1 MLGRKLVSFAARVI
15 QKRPRAER
23 ARRSPGCVA
32 TGAAKMSASKLGR
45 THSVSTKLAMSLSR
59 SNSIKIEVTDLELNI
74 KTIYHSISE
83 AARVLNMPAGFT
95 GLRSVARVARA
106 MHPPP
111 PSRLLINKRGGR

>member
-1 MLGRKLVSFAARVI
+1 
-15 QKRPRAER
+15 
-23 ARRSPGCVA
+23 
-32 TGAAKMSASKLGR
+32 
-45 THSVSTKLAMSLSR
+45 MSLSR

-106 MHPPP
+106 MHPP
-111 PSRLLINKRGGR
+111 LLYLSHLHLVQMRKRGDAEKKNIRLGAALYLISQKLTKEGIFFIR